1 MKFHSQFACSY
12 DSCASST
19 RIREYSKTYETFE
32 VSIIERSKDII
43 ELNALK
49 DRNDSES

>member
-12 DSCASST
+12 DSCASSI
-19 RIREYSKTYETFE
+19 RIREYFETYEAFE
-32 VSIIERSKDII
+32 VLIIEKIKSII

-49 DRNDSES
+49 DRNNS

>member
-12 DSCASST
+12 DSCASNT
-19 RIREYSKTYETFE
+19 RIKEYSKTYEAFE
-32 VSIIERSKDII
+32 VSIIERSKSII

-49 DRNDSES
+49 DRNDS